1 MHMDIEKAQKKKEAL
16 VKALREMPS
25 LLVAFSGGVDSTFL
39 LAVAHDVL
47 GPKVLA
53 VTATGF
59 FYPSRE
65 TGEAVAFAK
74 ERGIE
79 HLLLSSGA
87 GDLPAF
93 LANAPDR
100 CYHCKKLLF
109 GKLKDIAR
117 QRGIRHIAHAANADD
132 STDYRPGTKAAEE
145 ANALAPLADVGLT
158 KTEIRH
164 LSMEMGLPTWDKPAM
179 ACLATRIPYGE
190 PITEQKLKMIEEA
203 ETFLAAKGFKQFRVR
218 RHGSLARIEAAT
230 AELPRLMEAP
240 LRESIVSKFKE
251 IGFLYV
257 SLDLEGYVMG
267 SMNRGLG
274 KSVVSDQEAA
284 GFAFSFA
291 APRGSGSSKERRA

>member
-65 TGEAVAFAK
+65 TDEAVAFAK

-218 RHGSLARIEAAT
+218 RHGSLARIEVAP
-230 AELPRLMEAP
+230 AELPRMTATP
-240 LRESIVSKFKE
+240 LRETVISEFKDM
-251 IGFLYV
+251 GFLYV
-257 SLDLEGYVMG
+257 SLDLEGYVTG
-267 SMNRGLG
+267 SMNREL
-274 KSVVSDQEAA
+274 ENEI
-284 GFAFSFA
+284 
-291 APRGSGSSKERRA
+291 R

>member
-1 MHMDIEKAQKKKEAL
+1 MHMDMEKAQKKKEAL

-47 GPKVLA
+47 GFKVLA

-65 TGEAVAFAK
+65 TGEAVAFAE

-218 RHGSLARIEAAT
+218 RHGSLARIEVAP
-230 AELPRLMEAP
+230 AELPRMTATP
-240 LRESIVSKFKE
+240 LRETVISEFKDM
-251 IGFLYV
+251 GFLYV
-257 SLDLEGYVMG
+257 SLDLEGYVTG
-267 SMNRGLG
+267 SMNREL
-274 KSVVSDQEAA
+274 ENEI
-284 GFAFSFA
+284 
-291 APRGSGSSKERRA
+291 R